1 MYFDNPASWTSTSA
15 SSYRSKSLTGY
26 TGRFRG
32 FFASFFGFAGASPPS
47 TSVAD
52 GGLSPAK
59 GSGVD
64 GDAASVGAASVLFE
78 ASGGSG
84 SSITSP
90 DRLLLPP
97 AHELV
102 QGNLVSLNDLV
113 ANPRDDSVRG
123 APAPADPFDED
134 LVVFVDEVDRSV
146 ADGEGGDLSSVLDEL
161 DLHALAE
168 RGVRLFRLDGHLLED
183 DSATLRCALER
194 VGPFLR
200 S

>member
-52 GGLSPAK
+52 GGISWAK

-64 GDAASVGAASVLFE
+64 GDAASVGAASVPLG
-78 ASGGSG
+78 AWGGSG
-84 SSITSP
+84 SSIMSP

-102 QGNLVSLNDLV
+102 
-113 ANPRDDSVRG
+113 R
-123 APAPADPFDED
+123 ET
-134 LVVFVDEVDRSV
+134 
-146 ADGEGGDLSSVLDEL
+146 
-161 DLHALAE
+161 
-168 RGVRLFRLDGHLLED
+168 LF
-183 DSATLRCALER
+183 T
-194 VGPFLR
+194 
-200 S
+200 